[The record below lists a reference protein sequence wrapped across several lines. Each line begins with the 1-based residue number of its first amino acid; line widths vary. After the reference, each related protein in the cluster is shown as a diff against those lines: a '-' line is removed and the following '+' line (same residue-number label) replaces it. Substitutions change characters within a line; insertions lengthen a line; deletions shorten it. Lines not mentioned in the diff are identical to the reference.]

1 MSSTSTSSSSKYKL
15 IYVNTRGFAETC
27 RLLFKA
33 AGQEFEDYRYPF
45 TFADDGKHLSPEWDA
60 DKHKYLNEKIP
71 VLEVDGVT
79 ISQSKAIE
87 RFLAKRFGMVGD
99 NDLEAA
105 QIDAAGEQ
113 LIDLKQAYMKA
124 KEQKNKD
131 NGEQLKTFFQ
141 DTLTKSF
148 QAFNK
153 QAEKNTSNRGYFI
166 GKKLSLFDIQLMEFA
181 HFFDDQESVQKALEP
196 CKALKE
202 IINNVENNKNIK
214 KWIEERPK
222 TRV

>member
-1 MSSTSTSSSSKYKL
+1 
-15 IYVNTRGFAETC
+15 
-27 RLLFKA
+27 
-33 AGQEFEDYRYPF
+33 
-45 TFADDGKHLSPEWDA
+45 
-60 DKHKYLNEKIP
+60 
-71 VLEVDGVT
+71 
-79 ISQSKAIE
+79 
-87 RFLAKRFGMVGD
+87 KRFGMVGD

>member
-1 MSSTSTSSSSKYKL
+1 LVAHYQIMSSTSTSSSSKYKL

-87 RFLAKRFGMVGD
+87 RFLGV
-99 NDLEAA
+99 L
-105 QIDAAGEQ
+105 
-113 LIDLKQAYMKA
+113 L
-124 KEQKNKD
+124 
-131 NGEQLKTFFQ
+131 
-141 DTLTKSF
+141 
-148 QAFNK
+148 
-153 QAEKNTSNRGYFI
+153 
-166 GKKLSLFDIQLMEFA
+166 
-181 HFFDDQESVQKALEP
+181 
-196 CKALKE
+196 
-202 IINNVENNKNIK
+202 
-214 KWIEERPK
+214 
-222 TRV
+222 